1 MLLSILFQML
11 LSILNVPDD
20 YSLDQLRRMLK
31 QAMPLLADT
40 G

>member
-1 MLLSILFQML
+1 ML
-11 LSILNVPDD
+11 LSILNVLDD